1 VVAAGAEVF
10 FAAGFV
16 AAAGAAFAAAGGL
29 AADGLV
35 AAAAANVVV
44 LVAAVF
50 LAAGF
55 FLVVLVVVSSA
66 MIYPFF
72 PSLSV
77 CQYGWCTERA
87 LGRLRRP
94 ARTPGR
100 IEKSALPVKANDYLP
115 GVVTACVAN
124 QPAPRIWSRRRES
137 ARAANLVQASRISPR
152 RESAPPDPR

>member
-1 VVAAGAEVF
+1 MVVAAGA
-10 FAAGFV
+10 AGFFT
-16 AAAGAAFAAAGGL
+16 AGFFTAAGAAFVATGGL

-35 AAAAANVVV
+35 AAAAANVVG
-44 LVAAVF
+44 LVADL

-72 PSLSV
+72 LSMSV
-77 CQYGWCTERA
+77 WLVHRA
-87 LGRLRRP
+87 GTWAAAPPRAYL
-94 ARTPGR
+94 GR
-100 IEKSALPVKANDYLP
+100 IEKSALPVKANSYFP
-115 GVVTACVAN
+115 GVVTACVVTARV
-124 QPAPRIWSRRRES
+124 ASES